1 MVPILNSPAQPLL
14 IHVRQ
19 SILGARYCW
28 NNEALAESGF
38 LPTQLNVFKRL
49 QTLHEGGGIMK
60 YAPRIMIFISL
71 MLVVTACVSDK
82 SYNRAILKLE
92 GNWKEVNDRTLE
104 NDGHRFYEATKQ
116 QGFLAGQLTA
126 NRLGMVV
133 EQQSFETGFM
143 LVTAPAPTPLTMSEW
158 ALVQKADTKEMRTI
172 LQDELG
178 VMGRWATLDPSGKE
192 VLANIF
198 VVEKG
203 EGIEVSVGLRL
214 RAKTRTSAKKKRLQ
228 PPPTAVRIGLSKFWT
243 AYERELGSIVEK
255 YSAAGS
261 KLRVSSS
268 VKKTARAPKTSI
280 AAAKVSA
287 GNPDAVAVIIG
298 NKKYGARLPSVD
310 FAHNDASAMKRFVVE
325 ILGINERNIID
336 MRDVTRADLEVV
348 FGNARTYKGKLWRWV
363 RPQESDV
370 FVFYSGH
377 GVPGMNDGRQ
387 YLLPVDGDPDKA
399 EIGGYP
405 VELLYSNLAKLDAR
419 SVTVFLDAC
428 FSGESPSGTLVRNA
442 SGIRVTPREIP
453 QVSFTVVSAA
463 HIDQVASWD
472 KEAQHGLFTKYLLE
486 ALYGAADGKRYGNSD
501 RRITLSEIKVYL
513 DREMTY
519 SARRQYGRDQQA
531 MVSGDPDRV
540 IVKLGR

>member
-1 MVPILNSPAQPLL
+1 M
-14 IHVRQ
+14 R
-19 SILGARYCW
+19 
-28 NNEALAESGF
+28 
-38 LPTQLNVFKRL
+38 
-49 QTLHEGGGIMK
+49 
-60 YAPRIMIFISL
+60 YAPRILIVVAL
-71 MLVVTACVSDK
+71 MLAVTACVSDK

-104 NDGHRFYEATKQ
+104 SDGRRFYKATKQ
-116 QGFLAGQLTA
+116 QGFMAGQLTA

-158 ALVQKADTKEMRTI
+158 ELVQKADTKEMRSI

-192 VLANIF
+192 VLANVF

-228 PPPTAVRIGLSKFWT
+228 PPPTAVRLGLSKFWT
-243 AYERELGSIVEK
+243 AYEKELGSIVEK

-261 KLRVSSS
+261 KVRVSSS
-268 VKKTARAPKTSI
+268 VKKSTRAPKTAV
-280 AAAKVSA
+280 AAPRMSA

-298 NKKYGARLPSVD
+298 NKKYGARLPPVD
-310 FAHNDASAMKRFVVE
+310 FAHNDAAAMKRFVVE
-325 ILGINERNIID
+325 ILGISERNIID
-336 MRDVTRADLEVV
+336 MRDVIRADLEAV

-363 RPQESDV
+363 RPRESDV

-419 SVTVFLDAC
+419 SVSVFLDAC
-428 FSGESPSGTLVRNA
+428 FSGESPRGTLVRDA

-463 HIDQVASWD
+463 RIDQVASWD

-486 ALYGAADGKRYGNSD
+486 ALYGAADSKRYGNSD
-501 RRITLSEIKVYL
+501 SRITLSEIKVYL

-519 SARRQYGRDQQA
+519 AARRHYGRDQRA

-540 IVKLGR
+540 IVRLGR

>member
-1 MVPILNSPAQPLL
+1 M
-14 IHVRQ
+14 R
-19 SILGARYCW
+19 
-28 NNEALAESGF
+28 
-38 LPTQLNVFKRL
+38 
-49 QTLHEGGGIMK
+49 
-60 YAPRIMIFISL
+60 YAPRILIVVAL
-71 MLVVTACVSDK
+71 MLAVTACVSDK

-104 NDGHRFYEATKQ
+104 SDGRRFYKATKQ
-116 QGFLAGQLTA
+116 QGFMAGQLTA

-158 ALVQKADTKEMRTI
+158 ELVQKADTKEMRSI

-192 VLANIF
+192 VLANVF

-228 PPPTAVRIGLSKFWT
+228 PPPTAVRLGLSKFWT
-243 AYERELGSIVEK
+243 AYEKELGSIVEK

-261 KLRVSSS
+261 KVRVSSS
-268 VKKTARAPKTSI
+268 VKKSTRAPKTAV
-280 AAAKVSA
+280 AAPRMSA

-298 NKKYGARLPSVD
+298 NKKYGARLPPVD
-310 FAHNDASAMKRFVVE
+310 FAHNDAAAMKRFVVE
-325 ILGINERNIID
+325 ILGISERNIID
-336 MRDVTRADLEVV
+336 MRDVIRADLEAV

-363 RPQESDV
+363 RPRESDV

-419 SVTVFLDAC
+419 SVSVFLDAC
-428 FSGESPSGTLVRNA
+428 FSGESPRGTLVRDA

-463 HIDQVASWD
+463 RIDQVASWD

-501 RRITLSEIKVYL
+501 SRITLSEIKVYL

-519 SARRQYGRDQQA
+519 AARRHYGRDQRA

-540 IVKLGR
+540 IVRLGR